1 MPAPDSDNDS
11 KAWEI
16 IEDFECSMSSQASND
31 DFDEVDLLKEKLKE
45 VNLRAENAEAK
56 LLKTELDLDRRSDE
70 LEVALSAKTLLQRQ
84 VLSLQCEVN
93 ELQVQLQDSLG
104 SSFLHLVQA
113 NDIGS
118 RQARRIAL
126 RENQKRL
133 KRSIKKNQQHII
145 HQTKQVGKARK
156 QLRHP
161 INVPSR
167 HSSTKRVQ
175 HRN

>member
-1 MPAPDSDNDS
+1 MPSPDSDNDS

-167 HSSTKRVQ
+167 HSSTKRAQ

>member
-1 MPAPDSDNDS
+1 MPSPDSDNDS

>member
-1 MPAPDSDNDS
+1 MPSPDSDNDS

-84 VLSLQCEVN
+84 
-93 ELQVQLQDSLG
+93 
-104 SSFLHLVQA
+104 
-113 NDIGS
+113 
-118 RQARRIAL
+118 
-126 RENQKRL
+126 
-133 KRSIKKNQQHII
+133 
-145 HQTKQVGKARK
+145 
-156 QLRHP
+156 
-161 INVPSR
+161 
-167 HSSTKRVQ
+167 
-175 HRN
+175 

>member
-1 MPAPDSDNDS
+1 MPSPDSDNDS

-113 NDIGS
+113 NDNGS

-156 QLRHP
+156 LLRHP